1 MISVREAMKKD
12 VESKEIMLPLN
23 CHKHIVVL
31 SQLPPEKKIQLTN
44 RHGTAFHFSVGE
56 VGRL

>member
-1 MISVREAMKKD
+1 MKKV
-12 VESKEIMLPLN
+12 VESKEILLPLN

-31 SQLPPEKKIQLTN
+31 SQLPPEKKKAQLTD
-44 RHGTAFHFSVGE
+44 RDGTAFHFSVRE